1 MARKKVL
8 SNTKPGITKD
18 DSILNDILIESL
30 NKKLGDVAFI
40 LGKGD
45 SPPETKEW
53 LSTGSTI
60 LDTIISNNIDAD
72 GGIPVGKLVEI
83 SGEAASGKSLLS
95 YMILKDCQD
104 KGGIPV
110 LIDTEN
116 AANEDFL
123 RLIGLEFYPEGS
135 LVYIQV
141 DSIESVFKAIE
152 DIIRRIRENDKDKLC
167 CIVWDSVA
175 GTSTDA
181 EIQGDYGDATVGLAA
196 RLIGQGLRKI
206 IRFIGT
212 QRVSLVFLNQIRQKI
227 GVFFGDDTVTPGGK
241 AIPFFAAVRIRLYS
255 GGKVKAGKDVL
266 GVGIRPKIV
275 KNRMGPPHREA
286 DLKMYFNR
294 GLIDE
299 EGWIDVLLKFGKAKK
314 ISAQKSQIVNKDNGE
329 TYEILNR
336 NFVEWIRKPENN
348 EAHAY
353 CKRKV
358 KESLIIEQDPLT
370 RREEIT
376 IEKMDSD
383 EDL

>member
-1 MARKKVL
+1 MARKRVL
-8 SNTKPGITKD
+8 SNTNGAVTKD
-18 DSILNDILIESL
+18 DSILNDILVDSL

-60 LDTIISNNIDAD
+60 LDTIISNDIDAN

-141 DSIESVFKAIE
+141 DSIEGVFKAIE

-241 AIPFFAAVRIRLYS
+241 AIPFFAAVRVRLYS

-299 EGWIDVLLKFGKAKK
+299 EGWIDILLKFGEAKK

-329 TYEILNR
+329 VYEFLNR
-336 NFVEWIRKPENN
+336 NFVEWIRRPENK
-348 EAHAY
+348 EVHTY
-353 CKRKV
+353 CKGKI
-358 KESLIIEQDPLT
+358 KESLIIEQDPLK
-370 RREEIT
+370 RVEEIT
-376 IEKMDSD
+376 TEELDND
-383 EDL
+383 EVL

>member
-8 SNTKPGITKD
+8 SNTNAGVTKD
-18 DSILNDILIESL
+18 DSILNDILVDSL

-60 LDTIISNNIDAD
+60 LDTIISNDNDAN

-141 DSIESVFKAIE
+141 DSIEGVFKAIE

-181 EIQGDYGDATVGLAA
+181 EIQGDYGDATIGLAA

-212 QRVSLVFLNQIRQKI
+212 QKVSLVFLNQVRQKI

-299 EGWIDVLLKFGKAKK
+299 EGWLDILLKFGEAKK

-336 NFVEWIRKPENN
+336 NFVEWIRKPENK

-353 CKRKV
+353 CKNKV
-358 KESLIIEQDPLT
+358 KESLIIEQDPLK
-370 RREEIT
+370 RQEEIT
-376 IEKMDSD
+376 TEELDSD
-383 EDL
+383 EVL